1 MTFKAQWL
9 ALREPYDARARN
21 RDVLAA
27 AASSLDRQ
35 PAPMIVDLGCGT
47 GATLRAL
54 APHLGPRQNWRLID
68 NDLGLLARA
77 AGCERPPGASVMTTA
92 VDLSRDVEAA
102 LDGAV
107 DLVTATA
114 LFDLVSAEWLE
125 RFVIEAAARRLP
137 VYAALTYDGG
147 GALEPA
153 DPFDQAVIAAV
164 NHHQRS
170 DKGFGAAL
178 GPAAA
183 GEAIAWFQRVRYS
196 VVQGASDW
204 MFGPNDRQ
212 IQEEVLAGWAGAAQE
227 EGALSLADLLAWL
240 TRRRELIAAGVARMR
255 VGHVD
260 FFARPIA
267 TR

>member
-1 MTFKAQWL
+1 VTFKADWL

-21 RDVLAA
+21 RDVIAA
-27 AASSLDRQ
+27 VASSFDRQ

-47 GATLRAL
+47 GAMLRAL
-54 APHLGPRQNWRLID
+54 APHLGPRQSWRLID

-77 AGCERPPGASVMTTA
+77 AGEGTPGVTVVTMA

-107 DLVTATA
+107 DLVTASA
-114 LFDLVSAEWLE
+114 LLDLVSAEWLE

-147 GALEPA
+147 AVLKPA

-204 MFGPNDRQ
+204 MFGPPDRR
-212 IQEEVLAGWAGAAQE
+212 IQEEVLAAWAGAAQE
-227 EGALSLADLLAWL
+227 EGAVPLADLLAWL